1 MRIERELE
9 MIDIGDVLKYIIETN
24 NVNVKQ
30 LAKQSGSSRQSIYR
44 ILDTGTGNITNI
56 NKILDTLGYELE
68 VVPKRKVTQSETWTK
83 ECQRCHKQFTS
94 ASRNT
99 QYCPECKRAKRKA
112 QSGSKRPG
120 TYSPNF
126 SVNQYELAIRR
137 KAIERAKHNDD
148 IVAEGYAE
156 RQIRSSLAQM
166 EPINTKL

>member
-44 ILDTGTGNITNI
+44 IIETGTGNITNI
-56 NKILDTLGYELE
+56 NKLLDAMGYELE

-83 ECQRCHKQFTS
+83 ECRRCHKTFVS
-94 ASRNT
+94 ESRNT
-99 QYCPECKRAKRKA
+99 QFCPECNDRAKKA
-112 QSGSKRPG
+112 KSGNKRPG
-120 TYSPNF
+120 TTAPNF
-126 SVNQYELAIRR
+126 DVYQYEMSIRQN
-137 KAIERAKHNDD
+137 AIERVKRNDH
-148 IVAEGYAE
+148 IVAEGYAD
-156 RQIRSSLAQM
+156 RQIKKSLSKV